1 MCFLLCTHSR
11 FLPMEKGLHSK
22 SVTTRS
28 PATYVTCSPS
38 PGCET
43 SVSSGMNAV
52 QVQEKHDVSL
62 IVRVR
67 TI

>member
-1 MCFLLCTHSR
+1 
-11 FLPMEKGLHSK
+11 MEKGLHSK

-62 IVRVR
+62 IAR
-67 TI
+67 TNITKNNQK